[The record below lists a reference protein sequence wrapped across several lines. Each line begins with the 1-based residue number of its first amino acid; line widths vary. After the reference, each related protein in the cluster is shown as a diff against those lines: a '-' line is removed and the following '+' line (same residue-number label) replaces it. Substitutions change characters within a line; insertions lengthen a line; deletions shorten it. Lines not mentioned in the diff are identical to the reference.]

1 MLQGGE
7 VDRTDFW
14 EDSLVLL
21 SFSLHVVWVLLT
33 QRLHAFFS
41 CKLPESQSK
50 TISCAL
56 LHMFT
61 THPQSAAKNYEHKL
75 CITKDNKWR
84 LGLIVD
90 HFLST
95 NLVLFSNKP
104 SKNTDLPSAHN
115 TRREKAVAQADRP
128 VQSPHF
134 LFPHKQKMGHGGIA
148 KDMGQMESRKAVGA
162 TGKW

>member
-1 MLQGGE
+1 MGIFYEADL
-7 VDRTDFW
+7 DLF
-14 EDSLVLL
+14 
-21 SFSLHVVWVLLT
+21 
-33 QRLHAFFS
+33 
-41 CKLPESQSK
+41 K
-50 TISCAL
+50 
-56 LHMFT
+56 
-61 THPQSAAKNYEHKL
+61 AAKNYGHKL
-75 CITKDNKWR
+75 

-104 SKNTDLPSAHN
+104 SENTDLPSAHN

-148 KDMGQMESRKAVGA
+148 KDMGQMESRKVVGA